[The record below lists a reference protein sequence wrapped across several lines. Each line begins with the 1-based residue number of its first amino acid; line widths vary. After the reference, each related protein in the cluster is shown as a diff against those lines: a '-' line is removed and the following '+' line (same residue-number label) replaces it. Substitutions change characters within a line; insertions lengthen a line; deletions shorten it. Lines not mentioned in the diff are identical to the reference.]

1 MPGLIVACC
10 AGFGCCPWE
19 TYSFSGGRGRNTG
32 GREGNGLDA
41 IYERLWG
48 KEKNIKI
55 VASTNI
61 YKRKKVSSCVLDLV
75 F

>member
-1 MPGLIVACC
+1 MLGLVDVPGRPTLS
-10 AGFGCCPWE
+10 P
-19 TYSFSGGRGRNTG
+19 GGRGRNTG